1 MSETSINGEGK
12 YWYNVSTGG
21 IEKGPQSD
29 WTQLLGPYD
38 TEDEARNAMTKVQA
52 RNEAWDAEDEEDE

>member
-1 MSETSINGEGK
+1 MAENATPGEGQ

-29 WTQLLGPYD
+29 WSRLLGPYA
-38 TEDEARNAMTKVQA
+38 TAEEARNAMAKVQA
-52 RNEAWDAEDEEDE
+52 RNDAWDAEDEDDE

>member
-1 MSETSINGEGK
+1 MSETAIPGEGK
-12 YWYNVSTGG
+12 YWYNVSTRT

-38 TEDEARNAMTKVQA
+38 TEAEAHNAMAKVQA
-52 RNEAWDAEDEEDE
+52 RNDAWDAEDEED